1 MEYSILTVNTKN
13 MTDSQS
19 LVCARKML
27 DDQMIRYPGD
37 IYHTITKVAEK
48 TYVVNYTMTTEY
60 VKLSR
65 FGRVYDR
72 VRRFCYENFG
82 CPTVEVTSL

>member
-82 CPTVEVTSL
+82 WPHVVVTSL